1 MAVDTKY
8 AISRL
13 SLKDPAVSDE
23 LPSQTLTATSDSSKL
38 EAQLAD
44 SKTDAK
50 EEDRIPPDD
59 EDAEEEVDAME
70 TEAGLEKLTES
81 TIHTVME
88 HLGLGGGAVGMTMDP
103 EEVEKLRREMEE
115 QLALMSRHGDGEVC
129 RKVLVHVWKP
139 VIGLGL

>member
-13 SLKDPAVSDE
+13 SLKDPTVSEE
-23 LPSQTLTATSDSSKL
+23 LPSQTIIATSDSSKL

-50 EEDRIPPDD
+50 EEDHTPPDD
-59 EDAEEEVDAME
+59 DAEEDVDAME

-115 QLALMSRHGDGEVC
+115 QLALMSRHGDGEVGGKC
-129 RKVLVHVWKP
+129 RVLVHV
-139 VIGLGL
+139 